1 MPDTIIAFDM
11 YGTLLSTDSIAKQL
25 DTHFGAQASSISTLW
40 RRYQLEYTWRLNSMS
55 EQSQVHSSDH
65 LTAMCIDKYE
75 DFFTVTRN
83 SLQHALIEH
92 GQQLP
97 DKDIQAI
104 MEAYNRLYTFPDVSS
119 ALNRIAND
127 STFHAVIFSNGTR
140 DMISNSVMHSP
151 DLSQHASVFQ
161 DLITVDDV
169 RIYKPAPA
177 SYQHCARMVGKQPS
191 QMNEIW
197 LISCNAWDIVGARSA
212 GLEAIWIDRTGKGW
226 QDTAIPELRPTAI
239 VHSLEQIVKEIKGH
253 RGSISH

>member
-1 MPDTIIAFDM
+1 MPKTIIAFDM

-40 RRYQLEYTWRLNSMS
+40 RRYQLEYTWRLNSMN
-55 EQSQVHSSDH
+55 
-65 LTAMCIDKYE
+65 KYE
-75 DFFTVTRN
+75 NFYTVTRN
-83 SLQHALIEH
+83 SLQQALNEH

-97 DKDIQAI
+97 DKDIHAI

-127 STFHAVIFSNGTR
+127 STLHAVIFSNGTR

-169 RIYKPAPA
+169 RTYKPAPA

-212 GLEAIWIDRTGKGW
+212 GLEAIWIDRTGTGW
-226 QDTAIPELRPTAI
+226 QDAAIPELRPTAI
-239 VHSLEQIVKEIKGH
+239 VHSLEQVVKEIKEH
-253 RGSISH
+253 QGSISH